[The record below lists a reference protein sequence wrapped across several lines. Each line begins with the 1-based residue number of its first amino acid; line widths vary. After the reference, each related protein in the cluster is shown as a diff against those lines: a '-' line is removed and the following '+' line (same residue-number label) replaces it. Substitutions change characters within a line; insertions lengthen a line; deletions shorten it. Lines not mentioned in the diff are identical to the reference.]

1 METLIDSIN
10 QLIEKGLKMEQKNQ
24 EEIPP
29 QDPRLQQKIEE
40 DLDRWNQPSQPYPEE
55 EEENSQTEA
64 FQELPEKNQDFYPTE
79 KSIVKSHKTRYTTTR
94 IKYSPTRVKPRNFLS
109 NISYTGISKGDFYNE
124 NFILDVHILLVKN
137 QNPFSLQRK
146 RSDK

>member
-1 METLIDSIN
+1 METLRDSIN

-64 FQELPEKNQDFYPTE
+64 FQELPEKTKIFTLLKNLLL
-79 KSIVKSHKTRYTTTR
+79 KVIR
-94 IKYSPTRVKPRNFLS
+94 L
-109 NISYTGISKGDFYNE
+109 GILPLE
-124 NFILDVHILLVKN
+124 
-137 QNPFSLQRK
+137 
-146 RSDK
+146 